1 MFSLDDLCDE
11 TKSWA
16 LLEMAGRP
24 VLMDPAEYAAM
35 ERPGGWANEVWAAE
49 EQYRPQAALLDEF
62 GRPPRPE
69 APAEWGNEYRWVWH
83 PRDQRWVKASR
94 RFNFAPDL
102 DTFLASERGAR
113 PDPEALAWRPD
124 PRGRRRQPRTSPFPR
139 SPTLSPR
146 RIEEVLAAERRQTRR
161 RSRSRSRSRSRGRA
175 YSRRSRSR
183 SPARRSRSRGRTQRR
198 LRVFDERT
206 RTYRSVTPSRSPR
219 GTRRSGS
226 RPRRR

>member
-1 MFSLDDLCDE
+1 
-11 TKSWA
+11 
-16 LLEMAGRP
+16 MAGRP
-24 VLMDPAEYAAM
+24 LMDPANY
-35 ERPGGWANEVWAAE
+35 ERLQQPGGWAEEVWQAE
-49 EQYRPQAALLDEF
+49 EQYRPQPPAPLVNEY
-62 GRPPRPE
+62 GRPPRP
-69 APAEWGNEYRWVWH
+69 AQPAEWGNEYRWVWH
-83 PRDQRWVKASR
+83 PTNRRWVRASR

-113 PDPEALAWRPD
+113 PAPEVLAWRPD

-146 RIEEVLAAERRQTRR
+146 RIAQALEAEAARTRR

-175 YSRRSRSR
+175 YSRRSRDRSR

-198 LRVFDERT
+198 MRVFNEVTRRYRT
-206 RTYRSVTPSRSPR
+206 VSPSRSPPR
-219 GTRRSGS
+219 GTRGRSGS